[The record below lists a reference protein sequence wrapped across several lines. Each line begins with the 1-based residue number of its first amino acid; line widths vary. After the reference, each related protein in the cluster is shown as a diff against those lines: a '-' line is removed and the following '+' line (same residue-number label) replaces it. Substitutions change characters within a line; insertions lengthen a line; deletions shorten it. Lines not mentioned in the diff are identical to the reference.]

1 MKGSDLF
8 RYVCGLIF
16 ACVPLVAA
24 NAASPNLCRNSF
36 KPNEPIESRFMG
48 IDYALM
54 VHVLAEKYCGVEP
67 KPMRPRFLGYIQKQ
81 GCPPGTEIYSDVEE
95 AIAKLEGASLRVLA
109 EADAPDLPISERQVQ
124 DWASSA
130 TKELGGCDALKN
142 AHDAELQR

>member
-1 MKGSDLF
+1 MF
-8 RYVCGLIF
+8 RYVCGVIF

-24 NAASPNLCRNSF
+24 NAESPKFCRNSI
-36 KPNEPIESRFMG
+36 KLNEPIETRFMG

-54 VHVLAEKYCGVEP
+54 VHVLAEKYCGAEP

-81 GCPPGTEIYSDVEE
+81 GCPPGTQIYSDVEE
-95 AIAKLEGASLRVLA
+95 AIAKLEGASLQFLA
-109 EADAPDLPISERQVQ
+109 ETEVPDLPISERQAQ
-124 DWASSA
+124 EWASSV

>member
-1 MKGSDLF
+1 
-8 RYVCGLIF
+8 
-16 ACVPLVAA
+16 
-24 NAASPNLCRNSF
+24 
-36 KPNEPIESRFMG
+36 MG

-109 EADAPDLPISERQVQ
+109 EAEAPDLPISERQVQ